1 MAEQSNPGLKALI
14 TGAVLGV
21 ASAALGGYTMFADKT
36 PEAETTISA
45 GKSDSAL
52 TAEADAV
59 KQSLKRD
66 RTVVDVAPEG
76 AVVNG
81 QPRLAPLF
89 FSTELWQITLD
100 DQKKNTVVDIYDPAA
115 PSIHGDIPNT
125 WFISNNISD
134 ALGRSDGKVL
144 DSDEDGFTNEEEFIA
159 NTCPSAANSYPDLV
173 QASGSI
179 PKLEVTKV
187 SVARAIITTD
197 NMFADAS
204 QKPKTVSIRIFEK
217 QADVTPVHKVTVKP
231 GESFGLDKDDKS
243 GRFTVVR
250 FDTKEFPD
258 FGGAMVKENVVVIRD
273 NETASAEKEFTV
285 RAGKTPAN
293 HKDLG
298 SANEKGRRISDTTVT
313 LRVTAGSAAGKPEA
327 TFRTQLYGS
336 FVIPGGKADGSELR
350 ATLESV
356 DGGGSANIRLDGAES
371 PVNVPKATGKSNS
384 PKKS

>member
-21 ASAALGGYTMFADKT
+21 ASAAWGGYTMFADKT
-36 PEAETTISA
+36 PEAETNVAA
-45 GKSDSAL
+45 GKGDSSL
-52 TAEADAV
+52 TAEAEAV

-66 RTVVDVAPEG
+66 RTVVDTAPEG
-76 AVVNG
+76 AKVNG

-125 WFISNNISD
+125 WFISNNIAD
-134 ALGRSDGKVL
+134 ALGRSDGRVL
-144 DSDEDGFTNEEEFIA
+144 DSDDDGFSNEEEFIA

-173 QASGSI
+173 QASGSV

-204 QKPKTVSIRIFEK
+204 QKPKTVSIRIYDK
-217 QADVTPVHKVTVKP
+217 QEDVTPVYKVTVKP
-231 GESFGLDKDDKS
+231 GESFGLDKNDKS
-243 GRFTVVR
+243 GRFTLVR

-258 FGGAMVKENVVVIRD
+258 FGGNMVKENVVVVRD
-273 NETASAEKEFTV
+273 NETASAQKEFTI
-285 RAGKTPAN
+285 RAGKTPAR

-298 SANEKGRRISDTTVT
+298 TANEKGHRISDTSVT
-313 LRVTAGSAAGKPEA
+313 FRVTAGSAAGKKEG
-327 TFRTQLYGS
+327 TFGCQLYGS
-336 FVIPGGKADGSELR
+336 FVIPGGKADGSELK

-356 DGGGSANIRLDGAES
+356 DGAGSVNIRLDGAES
-371 PVNVPKATGKSNS
+371 PVNVPKASGKSDS
-384 PKKS
+384 PKK

>member
-125 WFISNNISD
+125 WFI
-134 ALGRSDGKVL
+134 
-144 DSDEDGFTNEEEFIA
+144 
-159 NTCPSAANSYPDLV
+159 
-173 QASGSI
+173 
-179 PKLEVTKV
+179 
-187 SVARAIITTD
+187 
-197 NMFADAS
+197 
-204 QKPKTVSIRIFEK
+204 
-217 QADVTPVHKVTVKP
+217 
-231 GESFGLDKDDKS
+231 
-243 GRFTVVR
+243 
-250 FDTKEFPD
+250 
-258 FGGAMVKENVVVIRD
+258 
-273 NETASAEKEFTV
+273 
-285 RAGKTPAN
+285 
-293 HKDLG
+293 
-298 SANEKGRRISDTTVT
+298 
-313 LRVTAGSAAGKPEA
+313 
-327 TFRTQLYGS
+327 
-336 FVIPGGKADGSELR
+336 
-350 ATLESV
+350 
-356 DGGGSANIRLDGAES
+356 
-371 PVNVPKATGKSNS
+371 
-384 PKKS
+384 